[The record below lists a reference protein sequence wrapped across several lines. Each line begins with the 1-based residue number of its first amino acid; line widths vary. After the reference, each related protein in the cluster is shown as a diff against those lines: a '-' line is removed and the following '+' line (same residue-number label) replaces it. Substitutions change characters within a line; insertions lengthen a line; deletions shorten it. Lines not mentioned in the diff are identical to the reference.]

1 MVGDTAGRSF
11 TLHERLER
19 DDHDNPSFYVR
30 EDGRLEAFWSRHEGD
45 AIYHRVADS
54 LDRWGP
60 LRHGPENPGPGGYTY
75 PTPIRA
81 GHTLF
86 LFWSGVG
93 DSATYATSR
102 DDGETW
108 SEARSLFSPQYVRY
122 IKYRA
127 FGDEI
132 HLAWNLVHPRVWPSG
147 IYHAVIRPDG
157 SITRQDGTPIGRL
170 GTPLDPLSG
179 DTVYSLA
186 IDGGA
191 WIHDL
196 AVTSDGRP
204 VIAYAT
210 FPVLTDHSYRYASY
224 DGSWRDEQVTKAGP
238 TFDQP
243 GGEQE
248 DHYSGGINLDKDDP
262 TVVYLSRVVGGQ
274 HHVERW
280 ERRAT
285 GWVSA
290 PITHDSTD
298 PNVRPYAVGGGVFWM
313 HGAYPGYRLFQTV
326 IRWQPDVPPVPSPPA
341 PGATATGSTPA
352 PPTGPAGRQSK
363 SARVLMKGARW
374 RGGRVQVRLRCRRG
388 PRCSGWVEALR
399 GRRPIARRS
408 YRLRSGEAR
417 WLTLRLTRYGSQVG
431 ARAPRFRVRLHEAA
445 RGGAAGAKAEGEGF
459 EPSVQGLPTQRFS
472 RPPDST
478 TLAPLRGRPGRGK
491 KA

>member
-30 EDGRLEAFWSRHEGD
+30 EDGRLMAFWSRHEGD
-45 AIYHRVADS
+45 AIHVRVADS
-54 LDRWGP
+54 LNRWGP
-60 LRHGPENPGPGGYTY
+60 LRRGPENPGPGGYTY

-93 DSATYATSR
+93 DSTTYATSR

-127 FGDEI
+127 HGDEI

-147 IYHAVIRPDG
+147 IYHAVIRADG
-157 SITRQDGTPIGRL
+157 SITRQDGTQIGEL
-170 GTPLDPLSG
+170 GTPLDPRSG
-179 DTVYSLA
+179 DRVYSLA
-186 IDGGA
+186 TDGGA

-196 AVTSDGRP
+196 ALTPDGRP

-210 FPVLTDHSYRYASY
+210 FPVLTDHSYRYATY
-224 DGSWRDEQVTKAGP
+224 DGHWRDEQVTKAGP
-238 TFDQP
+238 AFDQP

-248 DHYSGGINLDKDDP
+248 DHYSGGINIDKTDP

-280 ERRAT
+280 ERKAT
-285 GWVSA
+285 GWISA
-290 PITHDSTD
+290 PITHDSTQ

-313 HGAYPGYRLFQTV
+313 HGAYPDYRLFRTV
-326 IRWQPDVPPVPSPPA
+326 IRWRRDVPPDPQPKS
-341 PGATATGSTPA
+341 
-352 PPTGPAGRQSK
+352 GRALAQ
-363 SARVLMKGARW
+363 GARW
-374 RGGRVQVRLRCRRG
+374 RRGRVQVRLRCRR
-388 PRCSGWVEALR
+388 PLSCSGWVEALR
-399 GRRPIARRS
+399 SGGQIARRS
-408 YRLRSGEAR
+408 YRLHPGKAR
-417 WLTLRLTRYGSQVG
+417 WLTLRLTRYGSRVSD
-431 ARAPRFRVRLHEAA
+431 RAPRFRVRVHEAA
-445 RGGAAGAKAEGEGF
+445 GGEAEGEGF

-478 TLAPLRGRPGRGK
+478 TLAPLRGRLGRGK
-491 KA
+491 TG